1 MASSVNNGSSVSH
14 HSASKIIITVQ
25 TFVILSLTYWLV
37 EEYLNNQYL
46 RQYVSD
52 SFQANGLLF
61 GILGLLLVVG
71 PATGMFLKHR
81 HGQSTVSLEIKTPR
95 PTVGPTMSVA
105 KSQESKKPD
114 IDFHPAVAA
123 LKADM
128 ANRRSSF
135 GSGVSTE
142 NEQPPMP
149 PAPRPDAQK
158 ASVLEQLTANRPA
171 PTTSPMLQQVRA
183 PFPQPPPLP
192 PRPQAQMGPRVDL
205 PGVPPPQRPML
216 PMRPQETTGSSVLQ
230 PVKIQVQQTPTN
242 ITTIIT
248 GILPPKK
255 KDPAGSEEKP
265 ASQ

>member
-1 MASSVNNGSSVSH
+1 MASSLNDGSTVSH
-14 HSASKIIITVQ
+14 HSASKIIIIVQ
-25 TFVILSLTYWLV
+25 TFVILSLTYWIA
-37 EEYLNNQYL
+37 EEYLNNLYL

-52 SFQANGLLF
+52 SFQANGLVI
-61 GILGLLLVVG
+61 GILGLLLVMG
-71 PATGMFLKHR
+71 PATGLFLKHR
-81 HGQSTVSLEIKTPR
+81 HGQSTVSLEIKAPSPR
-95 PTVGPTMSVA
+95 VSVA
-105 KSQESKKPD
+105 KKAESKKPD
-114 IDFHPAVAA
+114 TDFHPAVAA

-128 ANRRSSF
+128 ANRHLSF
-135 GSGVSTE
+135 GPGAAIE
-142 NEQPPMP
+142 NEQPTTV
-149 PAPRPDAQK
+149 PAPRPEAQK
-158 ASVLEQLTANRPA
+158 ASVLDQLTANRPA
-171 PTTSPMLQQVRA
+171 PTTSPMLQQARA

-192 PRPQAQMGPRVDL
+192 PRPQAQMGPRVDQ

-216 PMRPQETTGSSVLQ
+216 PMRPQEPLGSSVLQ